1 MTSAV
6 LWVAM
11 TEAELGKLYERYGY
25 LVHRRCVTILGTE
38 HDADDALQETFARV
52 QKYSPVNV
60 TSMMGWLY
68 GVAARVC
75 FDQLRAQRR
84 TQPWPERLL
93 TPLRELWGGTAENPA
108 ESSLSLGSLLA
119 SLDERSREIAV
130 LHFLDGMTQ
139 EEIAA
144 HTGYSRKTIGVKL
157 KAAAQTLREAFIS
170 SHCGGESCPSR

>member
-1 MTSAV
+1 
-6 LWVAM
+6 M

-25 LVHRRCVTILGTE
+25 LVHRRCVAILGTE

-52 QKYSPVNV
+52 QKYPPANV

-84 TQPWPERLL
+84 TEAWPERLL
-93 TPLRELWGGTAENPA
+93 TPLRELWGGSIESPA
-108 ESSLSLGSLLA
+108 EGSLSLGGLLA
-119 SLDERSREIAV
+119 SLDERTREIAV

-139 EEIAA
+139 EEIAVV
-144 HTGYSRKTIGVKL
+144 TGYSRKTIGVKL
-157 KAAAQTLREAFIS
+157 KAAAQTLREAVTS
-170 SHCGGESCPSR
+170 SLCGGETCPSR